1 MTSDKLFV
9 VAIDFGTTYS
19 GYAFS
24 NIHRKD
30 EIFTY
35 NWIEGISQAPKTPTS
50 ILFTPGKSFQAFG
63 YEAEE
68 KYAALSQDGRHK
80 DWYFFKRFKLTLYND
95 KVGYQLSIKLK
106 TGKSHSGNRKS
117 PQH

>member
-24 NIHRKD
+24 NIHHKD

-35 NWIEGISQAPKTPTS
+35 NWIEGISQAPKTPTRITFNS
-50 ILFTPGKSFQAFG
+50 NIPFFCQKYTEFVWIYLFM
-63 YEAEE
+63 
-68 KYAALSQDGRHK
+68 L
-80 DWYFFKRFKLTLYND
+80 
-95 KVGYQLSIKLK
+95 IKESLLK
-106 TGKSHSGNRKS
+106 TNIDFAFDLHVRVNV
-117 PQH
+117 

>member
-24 NIHRKD
+24 NIHHKD

-50 ILFTPGKSFQAFG
+50 ILFTPQKSFQAFG

-68 KYAALSQDGRHK
+68 FV
-80 DWYFFKRFKLTLYND
+80 WIYFFML
-95 KVGYQLSIKLK
+95 IKESLLK
-106 TGKSHSGNRKS
+106 TNIDFAFDLHVRVNV
-117 PQH
+117 

>member
-1 MTSDKLFV
+1 MSSDKLFV

-30 EIFTY
+30 EIFTH
-35 NWIEGISQAPKTPTS
+35 NWIEGLSQAPKTPTS
-50 ILFTPGKSFQAFG
+50 ILFTPFERFAAFG

-68 KYAALSQDGRHK
+68 RYRS
-80 DWYFFKRFKLTLYND
+80 
-95 KVGYQLSIKLK
+95 VVS
-106 TGKSHSGNRKS
+106 TGATQRLVFL
-117 PQH
+117 QEI

>member
-1 MTSDKLFV
+1 MSSDKLFV

-30 EIFTY
+30 EIFTH

-50 ILFTPGKSFQAFG
+50 ILFTPWKSFQSFG

-68 KYAALSQDGRHK
+68 KYAALSQDGEHK
-80 DWYFFKRFKLTLYND
+80 DWYFFKRFKLTLYNN
-95 KVGYQLSIKLK
+95 KVGYQWSIKLK
-106 TGKSHSGNRKS
+106 TGKSHSSNRKS

>member
-24 NIHRKD
+24 NIHHKD
-30 EIFTY
+30 EIFTH

-50 ILFTPGKSFQAFG
+50 ILFTPWKSFQSFG

-80 DWYFFKRFKLTLYND
+80 DWYFFKRFKLTLYNN

>member
-1 MTSDKLFV
+1 MTTNMTSDKLFV

-19 GYAFS
+19 EYAFS
-24 NIHRKD
+24 NIHHKD

-50 ILFTPGKSFQAFG
+50 ILFTPRKSFQAFG

-80 DWYFFKRFKLTLYND
+80 DWYFFKRFKLTLYNK

-106 TGKSHSGNRKS
+106 TGKS
-117 PQH
+117 QWQ

>member
-1 MTSDKLFV
+1 MLIKESLLFV

-30 EIFTY
+30 EIFTH

-50 ILFTPGKSFQAFG
+50 ILFTPLECFAAFG
-63 YEAEE
+63 YEAEGIAVPSN
-68 KYAALSQDGRHK
+68 YLH
-80 DWYFFKRFKLTLYND
+80 LMNL
-95 KVGYQLSIKLK
+95 IM
-106 TGKSHSGNRKS
+106 H
-117 PQH
+117 